1 MGGAQ
6 YPRRNRKN
14 DMSLFAMIEGAPRR
28 TEGLPSRVI
37 MEIVNKGAVC
47 MLDEEGL
54 LRSLLAGSAK
64 EWPDHF
70 ARFFQEVRPHV
81 AVTFAE
87 EHGISRMKL
96 VQAYESMK
104 AATDLRSH
112 AFEQALRGEFV
123 FTS

>member
-1 MGGAQ
+1 
-6 YPRRNRKN
+6 
-14 DMSLFAMIEGAPRR
+14 
-28 TEGLPSRVI
+28 
-37 MEIVNKGAVC
+37 MELVNKDATC
-47 MLDEEGL
+47 MLDEGGF
-54 LRSLLAGSAK
+54 LRCMLAGSAR

-70 ARFFQEVRPHV
+70 ARFFQEVRPHM

-96 VQAYESMK
+96 VQSYESMK
-104 AATDLRSH
+104 AATGLRSH